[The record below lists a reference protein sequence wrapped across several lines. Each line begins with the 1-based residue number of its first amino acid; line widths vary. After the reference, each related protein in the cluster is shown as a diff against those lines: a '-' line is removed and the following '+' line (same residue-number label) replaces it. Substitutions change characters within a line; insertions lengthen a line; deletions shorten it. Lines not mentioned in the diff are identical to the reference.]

1 MNGDLVARPFRVVV
15 AILALLLLTPDTSA
29 AQPLGAAQPSVYRK
43 GSIDWSV
50 IAGGAL
56 PVDLLAARSDRRL
69 SLAAIEVGRIMSGK
83 LGSGPLSGQFELL
96 AQVMPIVVRGPEEF
110 WGVGISPVC
119 RWSFAGW
126 KSVRPF
132 AELSAGLMLI
142 DWDTPSTDRVGRNFS
157 EQIGLGVRIG
167 NPSGRALVTGYRFQH
182 ISNGSPSLPS
192 PAVDT
197 HMIYVGVSVMR

>member
-1 MNGDLVARPFRVVV
+1 MTAAAAFS
-15 AILALLLLTPDTSA
+15 ACFLLMAHTAA
-29 AQPLGAAQPSVYRK
+29 AQPLGAAQSSVYRK

-69 SLAAIEVGRIMSGK
+69 SLAAIEVGRIMSGP

-110 WGVGISPVC
+110 WGVGISPVF
-119 RWSFAGW
+119 RWSFSGT
-126 KSVRPF
+126 KSLRPF

-142 DWDTPSTDRVGRNFS
+142 DWDAPATGRVTRNFN
-157 EQIGLGVRIG
+157 EQMGLGVRIG
-167 NPSGRALVTGYRFQH
+167 NPSGRALVVGYRFQH

-197 HMIYVGVSVMR
+197 HQIYVGLSLIR

>member
-1 MNGDLVARPFRVVV
+1 MTAAAALSAW
-15 AILALLLLTPDTSA
+15 ILLMAHTGA
-29 AQPLGAAQPSVYRK
+29 AQPLGAAQSSVYRK

-69 SLAAIEVGRIMSGK
+69 SLAAIEVGRIMSGR

-110 WGVGISPVC
+110 WGVGISPVF

-126 KSVRPF
+126 KGVRPF
-132 AELSAGLMLI
+132 AEISAGLMLI
-142 DWDTPSTDRVGRNFS
+142 DWDTVGDGRVGRNFT
-157 EQIGLGVRIG
+157 EQMGLGVRIG

-197 HMIYVGVSVMR
+197 HQVYIGVSIMR

>member
-1 MNGDLVARPFRVVV
+1 MTAAAALSACILLVAH
-15 AILALLLLTPDTSA
+15 TSA
-29 AQPLGAAQPSVYRK
+29 AQPLGGAAQPTAYRK

-69 SLAAIEVGRIMSGK
+69 SLAAVEVGRIMSAP
-83 LGSGPLSGQFELL
+83 LGPGALGGQFEILL
-96 AQVMPIVVRGPEEF
+96 QVMPVVVRGPEEF
-110 WGVGISPVC
+110 WGVGISPIF
-119 RWSFAGW
+119 RWSFTGW
-126 KSVRPF
+126 KGLRPF

-142 DWDTPSTDRVGRNFS
+142 EWDTPEAGRVGRNFN
-157 EQIGLGVRIG
+157 QQMGVGARIG
-167 NPSGRALVTGYRFQH
+167 NPSGRALIAGYRFQH

-197 HMIYVGVSVMR
+197 HLIYVGVSVMR

>member
-1 MNGDLVARPFRVVV
+1 MLFACLPF
-15 AILALLLLTPDTSA
+15 LAQNT
-29 AQPLGAAQPSVYRK
+29 AAQPSGGAAPISAYRK

-56 PVDLLAARSDRRL
+56 PVDLLDARSDRHL
-69 SLAAIEVGRIMSGK
+69 SLVALELGRIMSGPM
-83 LGSGPLSGQFELL
+83 GPGPLSGQFEMLV
-96 AQVMPIVVRGPEEF
+96 QVMPIVVRGPQDF
-110 WGVGISPVC
+110 WGLGITPVF

-126 KSVRPF
+126 THVHPF
-132 AELSAGLMLI
+132 AELAAGLVLI
-142 DWDTPSTDRVGRNFS
+142 DWETPGDGRVARNFN
-157 EQIGLGVRIG
+157 EQIGFGVRIG

-197 HMIYVGVSVMR
+197 HLIYVGVSVMR